1 MARPALWPLGSVQT
15 GQAGQHSRRLAG
27 QLPVPAGAMWH
38 ASIPNPRSLPLPVW
52 PADPPGLGPQS
63 PRALL
68 RAGAASPT
76 LPFLGPPW
84 VSPVDA
90 VVAQHLVESGA
101 AARQGL
107 QAWLNEEIHFLQE
120 QLGGARLEAG
130 ADRWEHPAEW
140 AHPRFVRSYYLPP
153 GSEEYYDA
161 LHLNESDLNIPSA
174 ADQPFASGDLPAHRQ
189 QSDPGFSS
197 SPNKS
202 PNNSSPAVDLHEG
215 NRPNPD
221 QAKASSSDDVEQERP
236 QGSLGNHLAGSSDPA
251 ERRNI
256 IPGLPVMFDD
266 LPQDGKWKLLG
277 KLTTDTTY
285 AYKRTDDKEYLVM
298 VNDGAEKVS
307 IISRLCPC

>member
-15 GQAGQHSRRLAG
+15 GQAGQPSLRLAG
-27 QLPVPAGAMWH
+27 QQPVPAGAMWH

-52 PADPPGLGPQS
+52 PADPPGLRPQS

-84 VSPVDA
+84 VSPVA
-90 VVAQHLVESGA
+90 AQHLVESGA
-101 AARQGL
+101 AARQRL
-107 QAWLNEEIHFLQE
+107 QAWLNEEIHVLQE

-130 ADRWEHPAEW
+130 ANRWEHPAEL
-140 AHPRFVRSYYLPP
+140 AHPRFVRSYYLPH

-161 LHLNESDLNIPSA
+161 LHPNESDLNIPSA
-174 ADQPFASGDLPAHRQ
+174 ADQPSASGALPAHRQ

-197 SPNKS
+197 SPNKP

-215 NRPNPD
+215 YRPNPD
-221 QAKASSSDDVEQERP
+221 KAKASSSDDDNQERP

-251 ERRNI
+251 ERRKI
-256 IPGLPVMFDD
+256 IPGLPVVFDD

-277 KLTTDTTY
+277 KLTKDTTY

-307 IISRLCPC
+307 RISCLCPC